1 METNAR
7 YVIVGL
13 FAAIVAAAGFIFVY
27 WLHTTGGLAT
37 KQAIYG
43 VRFGAPVMGLRPGVS
58 VLFNGLRVGEVRTA
72 QLDANNPKSVLATL
86 AVDPATPIRADTQVG
101 VDNSGLMGSINV
113 SLIGGASDSAP
124 PRASDNGPP
133 VLVADPDASQSLGQG
148 AKQAVSELN
157 AILNDNASPLHN
169 AIVSFSSF
177 SEALGRNS
185 GRIDNIMTGLEKMTG
200 GGAKPPPPTFYD
212 LAAPEFPSPGKALAT
227 QIAVADP
234 TAPVVFQTQR
244 ALVSPKAGERT
255 PLEGGQW
262 NDNLPVVVRAAIV
275 QTLENAGF
283 ARVAGAQEGFSA
295 DAQLLVDIRRFEVTL
310 DPAPSAHVKVAAKLV
325 GTDGK
330 IIGAQDFEASGPAA
344 GSSAAEAFAALNQAF
359 GKAAYELGV
368 WMERAV
374 DKAHEGRSV
383 NTQASAQGVRRQVH

>member
-27 WLHTTGGLAT
+27 WLHTTGGLTA
-37 KQAIYG
+37 KQAIYR
-43 VRFGAPVMGLRPGVS
+43 VRFDAPVLGFRPGVA

-72 QLDANNPKSVLATL
+72 QLDAQNPRSVIASL
-86 AVDPATPIRADTQVG
+86 AVHPATPIRADTQVG

-113 SLIGGASDSAP
+113 SLTGGASDSAP
-124 PRASDNGPP
+124 PPASDGGPP

-148 AKQAVSELN
+148 AKQAVKELN
-157 AILNDNASPLHN
+157 AILNDNASPLHS

-185 GRIDNIMTGLEKMTG
+185 GRIDNIMAGLEKMTG
-200 GGAKPPPPTFYD
+200 GAAQPPPPTFYD
-212 LAAPEFPSPGKALAT
+212 LNAAEFSRPGKQLT
-227 QIAVADP
+227 KQIAVAET

-244 ALVSPKAGERT
+244 ALVSPKPGERR

-262 NDNLPVVVRAAIV
+262 SDNLPILVRAKIV

-283 ARVAGAQEGFSA
+283 TRVAGAQEGFSA
-295 DAQLLVDIRRFEVTL
+295 DAQLLVDIRGFEVAL
-310 DPAPSAHVKVAAKLV
+310 DPTPSAHVKVAAKLV
-325 GTDGK
+325 GADGK
-330 IIGAQDFEASGPAA
+330 IIGAKEFEATGPAA
-344 GSSAAEAFAALNQAF
+344 NADADGVFAALNEAF
-359 GKAAYELGV
+359 GKVAHELGL
-368 WMERAV
+368 WME
-374 DKAHEGRSV
+374 
-383 NTQASAQGVRRQVH
+383 ASI